1 MKRAV
6 YLAGPVGGETYDH
19 ARNGW
24 RKEFADMLSDEID
37 VFSPLRGIN
46 GYEDDQVFTN
56 ENQKSISGNWWV
68 LRDLNDVKMCDVVV
82 VNFLGAKKVSVG
94 SIAEIFYGAALGTH
108 FIVIDDWEDGT
119 SPHIHPFIEKLAYKI
134 VPDLESAKR
143 TVEKL
148 LLPGV

>member
-1 MKRAV
+1 MKKSV
-6 YLAGPVGGETYDH
+6 YLAGPVGGCTYAE

-24 RKEFADMLSDEID
+24 RLEFAAKLSDEIE
-37 VFSPLRGIN
+37 VFSPLRGIH
-46 GYEDDQVFTN
+46 GYEDEQVFTN
-56 ENQKSISGNWWV
+56 ENQKNISGNWWV
-68 LRDLNDVKMCDVVV
+68 LRDLNDVKTCDAVV
-82 VNFLGAKKVSVG
+82 VNFRGAKKVSVG
-94 SIAEIFYGAALGTH
+94 SIAEIFYGAALGKH

-134 VPDLESAKR
+134 VPTLEDAKR